1 MQKMNHEVFISYANA
16 DRSVADLLVERIEK
30 TGVRC
35 WIAPRDEVPGLR
47 YGDVIDEAVEQAKI
61 VVVLFSKSALKSEWV
76 NREVE
81 LAAALHK
88 IIVPVRVDDVQLRGQ
103 MRLLLNNLHW
113 IDLQADRELGVQ
125 QVSASIVR
133 FLPKRRRKPKDLERS
148 ADSNDR
154 QNDSDEKVSNREDP
168 EMTSRS
174 GSAGIKTAAAVAAG
188 VAGTLVFPFALPLAA
203 AAIVGSSLLDSKG
216 QEGDDGTDSGHT

>member
-1 MQKMNHEVFISYANA
+1 MNHEVFISYANA
-16 DRSVADLLVERIEK
+16 DRSVADPLVERIEE

-125 QVSASIVR
+125 QVSASIAR
-133 FLPKRRRKPKDLERS
+133 FLPKRRRKPKDMERS
-148 ADSNDR
+148 VDGGDR
-154 QNDSDEKVSNREDP
+154 QNDSNGKVLNREDAKV
-168 EMTSRS
+168 TGRS
-174 GSAGIKTAAAVAAG
+174 GSDGIKTAAAVAAG
-188 VAGTLVFPFALPLAA
+188 VAGTLAFPFAIPLAV
-203 AAIVGSSLLDSKG
+203 AAIAGSSLLDSKE
-216 QEGDDGTDSGHT
+216 QEGNCGTDLGHT